1 MSGLVTYNLGNV
13 ANQPKSQLQATQK
26 IMTGPAVLETKKGV
40 ANSPRPHLK
49 GFSGDYFGSAI
60 STSTRPLVTR
70 DLNNKLST
78 LGQNFKT
85 SHFPLN
91 SLNYNAP
98 INSYMNPFSIGANN
112 GINPYK
118 LSQGYQFD
126 NNAFIRHQ
134 QTLASHRPVYN
145 NHQGQIMQG
154 KRQKVNQLQA
164 QILQQIAAN
173 QYHQSLQSYHNT
185 LTRPLESHL
194 RPVEEYTKL
203 NNQGNNN
210 NKGNINS
217 QGSNNVLGNNNVQK
231 PVNPHESLSKQTKAH
246 SQNVSPVTYKPPLGS
261 QFQQFGVQEDS
272 FGPIPSSILGKLL
285 FHSNKVNK
293 LKSNCSISFLF
304 LTFDSVVIICQIQ
317 RKLKLIN
324 NVLFSILQEA
334 LVPLV
339 MHLSRREIPSYT
351 TAAKLD
357 T

>member
-1 MSGLVTYNLGNV
+1 MSGLVTYNLGN
-13 ANQPKSQLQATQK
+13 AANQNNQPKSQLQATQK
-26 IMTGPAVLETKKGV
+26 IMTGPAVLETKQGI

-49 GFSGDYFGSAI
+49 GFPDYFGSAI

-78 LGQNFKT
+78 LGQNYKT

-98 INSYMNPFSIGANN
+98 INSYMNPFSLGANT

-134 QTLASHRPVYN
+134 QPLASHRPVYN

-173 QYHQSLQSYHNT
+173 QYHQSLQSYHNS
-185 LTRPLESHL
+185 LTRPVESHP
-194 RPVEEYTKL
+194 RPVEEYSKP
-203 NNQGNNN
+203 NSNN
-210 NKGNINS
+210 NKGSNS
-217 QGSNNVLGNNNVQK
+217 VLGNNNVQK

-246 SQNVSPVTYKPPLGS
+246 TQNVSPVTYKPPLGS
-261 QFQQFGVQEDS
+261 QFQHFGVQEDS
-272 FGPIPSSILGKLL
+272 FGPIPSSILGKFQHLIYIVEE
-285 FHSNKVNK
+285 K
-293 LKSNCSISFLF
+293 
-304 LTFDSVVIICQIQ
+304 IQ
-317 RKLKLIN
+317 ERM
-324 NVLFSILQEA
+324 A
-334 LVPLV
+334 L
-339 MHLSRREIPSYT
+339 HGYI
-351 TAAKLD
+351 K
-357 T
+357 